1 MKRITP
7 LLFALGV
14 CVIFPS
20 CATTDGDSDVTAT
33 SHETESSYQATQKAY
48 KEVPNIVP
56 YPFKTCAVQIH
67 RRFKDG
73 KPKHRRV
80 YKGYEVL
87 FCCDPCVKAFDMN
100 PDPYMPRIM
109 AAAGQ

>member
-1 MKRITP
+1 M
-7 LLFALGV
+7 
-14 CVIFPS
+14 
-20 CATTDGDSDVTAT
+20 
-33 SHETESSYQATQKAY
+33 
-48 KEVPNIVP
+48 P